1 MLENPVDHHPMTAR
15 SVILSLLLG
24 AHPAE
29 LSVREIRSLTTLFGI
44 SDTTVRVALTRMVS
58 AGDLARTE
66 SGYRLAERLQAR
78 QLRQDEACDPHRG
91 SWDGTWTQ
99 LVITSVGRDARDRN
113 DLRTTLRQGRFGELR
128 EGVWLRPE
136 NLEIDLPPSV
146 TDHVWV
152 LHTRVD
158 QPEALAAQL
167 WDLPG
172 WSKYATA
179 LLRWWDQ
186 ADAIPARFVLAAAMV
201 RHLLADP
208 VLPDELLPADWPA
221 DEIRSRYREFKDE
234 LVTLRDTAEME
245 EVSL

>member
-1 MLENPVDHHPMTAR
+1 MDNPVDHHPMTAR

-29 LSVREIRSLTTLFGI
+29 LSVREIRALTVLFGI

-78 QLRQDEACDPHRG
+78 QLRQDEACDPHRR
-91 SWDGTWTQ
+91 SWDGNWTQ

-113 DLRTTLRQGRFGELR
+113 DLRTTLRQRRFGELR
-128 EGVWLRPE
+128 EGVWLRPD
-136 NLEIDLPPSV
+136 NLEMDLPLSV

-152 LHTRVD
+152 LRTRTTD
-158 QPEALAAQL
+158 SEALSAQL

-172 WSKYATA
+172 WTLYATA
-179 LLRWWDQ
+179 LLQWWDQ
-186 ADAIPARFVLAAAMV
+186 AEAIPARFVLAAAMV

-208 VLPDELLPADWPA
+208 VLPDELLPKDWPA

-234 LVTLRDTAEME
+234 LVTLRDNAEME
-245 EVSL
+245 DASL

>member
-1 MLENPVDHHPMTAR
+1 MDNPVDHHPMTAR

-29 LSVREIRSLTTLFGI
+29 LSVREIRALTVLFGI

-78 QLRQDEACDPHRG
+78 QLRQDEACDPHRC
-91 SWDGTWTQ
+91 SWDGNWTQ

-113 DLRTTLRQGRFGELR
+113 DLRTTLRQRRFGELR
-128 EGVWLRPE
+128 EGVWLRPD
-136 NLEIDLPPSV
+136 NLEVDLPSSV

-152 LHTRVD
+152 LRTRTAD
-158 QPEALAAQL
+158 SEALSAQL

-172 WSKYATA
+172 WTLYATA
-179 LLRWWDQ
+179 LLQWWDQ
-186 ADAIPARFVLAAAMV
+186 AEAIPARFVLAAAMV

-208 VLPDELLPADWPA
+208 VLPDELLPKDWPA

-234 LVTLRDTAEME
+234 LVTLRDNAEME
-245 EVSL
+245 EASL

>member
-1 MLENPVDHHPMTAR
+1 MTNPVEHHPMTAR

-78 QLRQDEACDPHRG
+78 QLRQDEACDPHRR
-91 SWDGTWTQ
+91 SWNGDWTQ
-99 LVITSVGRDARDRN
+99 LAITSVGRDARDRN
-113 DLRTTLRQGRFGELR
+113 DLRTTLRQSRFGELR
-128 EGVWLRPE
+128 EGVWLRPD
-136 NLEIDLPPSV
+136 NLDIELPPSV
-146 TDHVWV
+146 TNHVWV
-152 LHTRVD
+152 LQTRTAT
-158 QPEALAAQL
+158 PEALSAQL

-172 WSKYATA
+172 WSLYATS

-186 ADAIPARFVLAAAMV
+186 AEAIPARFVLAAAMV

-208 VLPDELLPADWPA
+208 VLPDELLPTGWPA

-234 LVTLRDTAEME
+234 LVALRDNAEME
-245 EVSL
+245 EASL

>member
-1 MLENPVDHHPMTAR
+1 MDNPVDHHPMTAR

-29 LSVREIRSLTTLFGI
+29 LSVREIRALTVLFGI
-44 SDTTVRVALTRMVS
+44 SDTTVRVALTRMVA

-78 QLRQDEACDPHRG
+78 QLRQDEACDPHRR
-91 SWDGTWTQ
+91 SWDGNWTQ

-113 DLRTTLRQGRFGELR
+113 DLRTTLRQRRFGELR
-128 EGVWLRPE
+128 EGVWLRPD
-136 NLEIDLPPSV
+136 NLEIDLPSSV

-152 LHTRVD
+152 LRTQTAD
-158 QPEALAAQL
+158 PEALSAQL

-172 WSKYATA
+172 WSLYATA

-186 ADAIPARFVLAAAMV
+186 AEAIPARFVLAAAMV

-208 VLPDELLPADWPA
+208 VLPDELLPKDWPA

-234 LVTLRDTAEME
+234 LVTLRDNAEME
-245 EVSL
+245 EASL